1 MTDTTRSTDTNS
13 TQIDRDSIATALEQE
28 ETEVVTNLV
37 DTLCDRIEALES
49 RVSELEQRTDD
60 TDAVREENRR
70 LRERVAE
77 LETRLDKQATLTWD
91 SDDLQD
97 VTLESTNGV
106 KVPLGR
112 IINAKVSEQ
121 DLDEHLTDSTLTD
134 AVAELQSRELEKGAH
149 LQFETVTEHVELLD
163 VDGDRLE
170 RFEGEDG
177 DTWVRLPN
185 AEDPLERSGT
195 SALATADLLPIQQLA
210 RMDEEML
217 ANATSRRA
225 DYLAAKAWAERGKNS
240 KSSLWSAGCRSVSEY
255 IDASDLRVWIKAN
268 HQRPDED
275 MTYEN
280 AKKLAGKALERIQQL
295 AKNRVYIEK
304 RDRRKDGLKYKERRL
319 VVPTDAEIPGEGT
332 SHDDAPGTTELT
344 G

>member
-1 MTDTTRSTDTNS
+1 MTDTSPPTDTNS
-13 TQIDRDSIATALEQE
+13 TQINRDAIATALEADG
-28 ETEVVTNLV
+28 TDAIAGLV
-37 DTLCDRIEALES
+37 DTLCERIESLEA
-49 RVSELEQRTDD
+49 RVTELEQQSDD
-60 TDAVREENRR
+60 TEALREENQQ
-70 LRERVAE
+70 LRERVAD
-77 LETRLDKQATLTWD
+77 LEARLDAQATLHWD

-97 VTLESTNGV
+97 VTLESTSGV
-106 KVPLGR
+106 EVPLGR

-134 AVAELQSRELEKGAH
+134 AVAELQSRELEKDGH
-149 LQFETVTEHVELLD
+149 LQYDTVTEHVELLD

-170 RFEGEDG
+170 RFEGDDG
-177 DTWVRLPN
+177 NTWVRLPD

-225 DYLAAKAWAERGKNS
+225 DYLAAKAWAERGTKS
-240 KSSLWSAGCRSVSEY
+240 KSSLWSKGCRSVSEY
-255 IDASDLRVWIKAN
+255 VDASDLRVWIKAN

-275 MTYEN
+275 MSYEN
-280 AKKLAGKALERIQQL
+280 AKKLAGKTLERIREL
-295 AKNRVYIEK
+295 AKSRVYIEK

-319 VVPTDAEIPGEGT
+319 VVPTDAEIPGKQST
-332 SHDDAPGTTELT
+332 ADSAPGTTEVT